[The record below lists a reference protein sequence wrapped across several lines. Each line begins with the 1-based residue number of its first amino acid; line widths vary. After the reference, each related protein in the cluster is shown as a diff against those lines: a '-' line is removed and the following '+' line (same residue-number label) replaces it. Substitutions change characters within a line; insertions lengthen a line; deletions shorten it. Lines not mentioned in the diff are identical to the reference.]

1 MANNENT
8 RRRGS
13 LDVKRLVYLALFTA
27 IVFLLQII
35 SLFMRGP
42 AFSITLVLVP
52 IVIAVAIC
60 GTKAGP
66 WLGFVFGVAVL
77 VSGDAN
83 AFIPYNPL
91 ATVAVVLLKGI
102 LAGLVA
108 ALVYRALENKNRY
121 LAVILAAISAPITN
135 TAVFFLGSITIFSG
149 LIADWAGGSQN
160 VFIYTITGIIGINFI
175 IEVAIN
181 LVLVPVIYRI
191 IEIAKGRVVKKTAVR
206 TPMAESDDNG
216 QEKM

>member
-1 MANNENT
+1 MNGSNKS

-13 LDVKRLVYLALFTA
+13 IDVKRLVYLALFTA

-83 AFIPYNPL
+83 SFLPYNPV
-91 ATVAVVLLKGI
+91 ATVVVVLLKGV

-108 ALVYRALENKNRY
+108 AIIYRILENKNRY
-121 LAVILAAISAPITN
+121 LAVVLAAISAPITN
-135 TAVFFLGSITIFSG
+135 TAVFLLGCVTIFSD
-149 LIADWAGGSQN
+149 LISEWAGGSQS
-160 VFIYTITGIIGINFI
+160 VFMFTITGIIGINFI

-191 IEIAKGRVVKKTAVR
+191 IELSVGRIKSKASAVTQR
-206 TPMAESDDNG
+206 ES
-216 QEKM
+216 EEAFKEE

>member
-1 MANNENT
+1 MSNSGAT
-8 RRRGS
+8 RRRGRV
-13 LDVKRLVYLALFTA
+13 DVKKLVYLALFTA
-27 IVFLLQII
+27 IVFLLQIL

-83 AFIPYNPL
+83 SFLPYNPV
-91 ATVAVVLLKGI
+91 ATVAVVLLKGV

-121 LAVILAAISAPITN
+121 LAVVLAAISAPITN
-135 TAVFFLGSITIFSG
+135 TAVFFLGSVTIFSG
-149 LIADWAGGSQN
+149 LISEWAGGSQS
-160 VFIYTITGIIGINFI
+160 VFMFTITGIIGINFI

-191 IEIAKGRVVKKTAVR
+191 IEIAKGRVVKKSTSN
-206 TPMAESDDNG
+206 TPVFESDVGG
-216 QEKM
+216 QEKL

>member
-1 MANNENT
+1 MSNSNSGK
-8 RRRGS
+8 RRGS
-13 LDVKRLVYLALFTA
+13 VDVKKLVYLALFTA

-42 AFSITLVLVP
+42 MFSITLVLVP

-83 AFIPYNPL
+83 AFLAFSPV
-91 ATVAVVLLKGI
+91 ATVVVVLLKGT

-108 ALVYRALENKNRY
+108 ALVYRALEKKNRY
-121 LAVILAAISAPITN
+121 LAVSLAAISAPITN
-135 TAVFFLGSITIFSG
+135 SAVFLLGSVTLFSD
-149 LIADWAGGSQN
+149 LIESWAGGSQS
-160 VFIYTITGIIGINFI
+160 VFMFTITALIGINFF
-175 IEVAIN
+175 IELAIN
-181 LVLVPVIYRI
+181 LVLVPVIFRI
-191 IEIAKGRVVKKTAVR
+191 VEIVKK
-206 TPMAESDDNG
+206 
-216 QEKM
+216 